1 MTMKLSA
8 FLVICALVV
17 AAAFTAE
24 AQSDITIDDAS
35 GWTIGRIRSNGDVE
49 NASGWT
55 VGHVRDNG
63 VVENASGW
71 TIGYV
76 RDNGTVEDASGRTI
90 GRIRENGTV
99 ENASG
104 WTIGR
109 IGESSID
116 NSSGLT
122 ALRYSGDTDY
132 TRLGAYLFFFNKVL
146 SK

>member
-1 MTMKLSA
+1 MTMNWSVF
-8 FLVICALVV
+8 FLVCVV
-17 AAAFTAE
+17 VTAAAFTAE

-35 GWTIGRIRSNGDVE
+35 GWTIGRIRANGDVE

-55 VGHVRDNG
+55 IGHVRDNG
-63 VVENASGW
+63 TVENASGW
-71 TIGYV
+71 TIGRI

-104 WTIGR
+104 STIGR
-109 IGESSID
+109 IDSSSID

-146 SK
+146 LK